1 MNPTDF
7 ARHLTRYLGEYLPSH
22 RNLSP
27 NTVASYR
34 DVFTLLLRYCRDH
47 HGMTPDHLQ
56 LKHLTTS
63 LIQQFLNHLQTQR
76 RCSERTRNQRLAVIH
91 AFFRFLQSEAPDY
104 LVECQKILAIPSMRH
119 ARKAV
124 DYLEAKDLKTL
135 LAQPDT
141 STAQGRRHAVLL
153 RVLYDTGA
161 RVQEVIDLRIADV
174 RLETPA
180 QVRLTGKGS
189 KTRIVP
195 LMSDTVVQLAA
206 YLRERQPQPPTHSDE
221 PLFVNRFG
229 QHLSRSGVSYLLAKY
244 NRQAHQQ
251 RAGLPIKISPHVL
264 RHSKAM
270 HLLQSG
276 NPMPTIQAILGH
288 ADIRTCTI
296 YASADLEMKRQ
307 ALEKAAPMI
316 PAETP
321 ASTPTTTSWQSNPQ
335 LMDWLR
341 SL

>member
-1 MNPTDF
+1 MTPTDL
-7 ARHLTRYLGEYLPSH
+7 ARHLTRYLGEHLPAH

-34 DVFTLLLRYCRDH
+34 DVFTLLLRYCQDH
-47 HGMTPDHLQ
+47 HGLTPDRLQ
-56 LKHLTTS
+56 LKHLAVP
-63 LIQQFLNHLQTQR
+63 LIQKFLDHLQTQR
-76 RCSERTRNQRLAVIH
+76 HCSARTRNQRLAALH
-91 AFFRFLQSEAPDY
+91 AFFRFLQCEAPEHMA
-104 LVECQKILAIPSMRH
+104 ECQKILAIPFQRH
-119 ARKAV
+119 ERRSVA
-124 DYLEAKDLKTL
+124 YLEAGDLKAL
-135 LAQPDT
+135 LAQPDA

-174 RLETPA
+174 RLDTPA
-180 QVRLTGKGS
+180 QVRLTGKGR

-195 LMSDTVVQLAA
+195 LMSDTVLQLTA
-206 YLRERQPQPPTHSDE
+206 YLREQRPQDPACRDQ
-221 PLFVNRFG
+221 PLFVNRHG
-229 QHLSRSGVSYLLAKY
+229 QRLSRSGVSYLLAKY
-244 NRQAHQQ
+244 SRQARQQ
-251 RAGLPIKISPHVL
+251 QSGLPANISPHVL

-276 NPMPTIQAILGH
+276 NPMPSIQAILGH

-296 YASADLEMKRQ
+296 YASADMDMKRQ
-307 ALEKAAPMI
+307 ALEKAAPMAPS
-316 PAETP
+316 PALP
-321 ASTPTTTSWQSNPQ
+321 SWQSNPQ

>member
-1 MNPTDF
+1 MTLTDF
-7 ARHLTRYLGEYLPSH
+7 ARHLTRYLGEHLPSH

-34 DVFTLLLRYCRDH
+34 DVFTLLLRYCQDH
-47 HGMTPDHLQ
+47 HRLTPDRLQ
-56 LKHLTTS
+56 LKHLTVP
-63 LIQQFLNHLQTQR
+63 LIQKFLDHLQTQR
-76 RCSERTRNQRLAVIH
+76 HCSARTRNQRLAALH
-91 AFFRFLQSEAPDY
+91 AFFRFLQCEAPDHMA
-104 LVECQKILAIPSMRH
+104 ECQKILAIPFQRH
-119 ARKAV
+119 ERRSVA
-124 DYLEAKDLKTL
+124 YLEAGDLKAL

-180 QVRLTGKGS
+180 QVRLTGKGR

-195 LMSDTVVQLAA
+195 LMSDTVLQLTA
-206 YLRERQPQPPTHSDE
+206 YLREQRLQDPACRDQ
-221 PLFVNRFG
+221 PLFVNRHG

-244 NRQAHQQ
+244 SRQARQQ
-251 RAGLPIKISPHVL
+251 QSGLPANISPHVL

-276 NPMPTIQAILGH
+276 NPMPSIQAILGH

-307 ALEKAAPMI
+307 ALEKAAPM
-316 PAETP
+316 A
-321 ASTPTTTSWQSNPQ
+321 ASAALPSWQSNPQ